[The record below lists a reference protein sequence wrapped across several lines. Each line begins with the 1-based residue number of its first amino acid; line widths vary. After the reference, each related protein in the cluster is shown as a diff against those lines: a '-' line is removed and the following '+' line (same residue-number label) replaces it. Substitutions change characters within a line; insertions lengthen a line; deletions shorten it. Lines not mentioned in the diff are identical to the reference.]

1 MRMQKRGRAWALA
14 LATLAAA
21 MAGPTPGQAQSGA
34 ETPVVVELFTSQG
47 CNSCPPADALLGEL
61 TAEPG
66 VIGLTY
72 NVDYWN
78 YLGWRDRFSK
88 PAHTERQR
96 AYASSLGASS
106 IYTPQMVVQGAY
118 GLVGSRRGVVRAAI
132 AGQRRAPA
140 PAKVALTSEGA
151 RLTIAVSAEAAF
163 AAPAEIWLVGYTGP
177 HSEAIGAGENHG
189 RTITYHNVA
198 RALTRIGDW
207 DGAAPARFSAARDP
221 AMKGYV
227 AIVQAAGVGRILG
240 AADFEAAPAA
250 AGG

>member
-106 IYTPQMVVQGAY
+106 IYTPQMVVQGDLPVPGNRREAVDL
-118 GLVGSRRGVVRAAI
+118 GVAEAQARAGGGEIRIFEEDGALKADLVDIEPDAMVFIASFRQEEEVKIRRG
-132 AGQRRAPA
+132 
-140 PAKVALTSEGA
+140 
-151 RLTIAVSAEAAF
+151 
-163 AAPAEIWLVGYTGP
+163 
-177 HSEAIGAGENHG
+177 ENAG
-189 RTITYHNVA
+189 RTLTYHNVVRELSRVGSA
-198 RALTRIGDW
+198 KATGGRLMLPQPRRGEGIAIWAQRRNSGAVLAAERHLH
-207 DGAAPARFSAARDP
+207 GAAVSLLAR
-221 AMKGYV
+221 
-227 AIVQAAGVGRILG
+227 
-240 AADFEAAPAA
+240 
-250 AGG
+250 